1 MKKNYKYLTLV
12 ILLFFGGMFSS
23 EEVVAQTMG
32 TCCKTNSGAIC
43 VIAGFPI
50 DNHYYAIGSSCIPLE
65 ECWVGDPECENGSN
79 ED

>member
-1 MKKNYKYLTLV
+1 MRKNYKYFTLV

-43 VIAGFPI
+43 IAGPFSLP
-50 DNHYYAIGSSCIPLE
+50 DQYYAIGSSCIPLE
-65 ECWVGDPECENGSN
+65 DCWVGDPECEGDI
-79 ED
+79 EQD